1 MMDNRIAKIEK
12 AKRYAEE
19 RHRFRFESFSVK
31 FHGDNNDH
39 AVSFD
44 NGKWH
49 CDCEYF
55 LMHDC
60 CSHTMAL
67 ERLLDKMLP
76 ELVAEAA

>member
-19 RHRFRFESFSVK
+19 RHRFRFDSFSLK

-39 AVSFD
+39 DVHFD
-44 NGKWH
+44 HGLWR

-55 LMHDC
+55 AMHNWC
-60 CSHTMAL
+60 CHTMAL
-67 ERLLDKMLP
+67 ERVLDKMLP
-76 ELVAEAA
+76 EAVTQPA

>member
-1 MMDNRIAKIEK
+1 
-12 AKRYAEE
+12 
-19 RHRFRFESFSVK
+19 VK

>member
-39 AVSFD
+39 AVNFD

-55 LMHDC
+55 LMRGF

-67 ERLLDKMLP
+67 ERLLDQMLP